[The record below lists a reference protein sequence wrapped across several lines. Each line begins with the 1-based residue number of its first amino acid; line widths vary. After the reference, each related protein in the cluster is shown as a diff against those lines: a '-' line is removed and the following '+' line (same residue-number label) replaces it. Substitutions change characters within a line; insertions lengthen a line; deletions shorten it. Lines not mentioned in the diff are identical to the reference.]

1 MSTIVVEAEPRD
13 SFGKGPNR
21 RLRAKGLIPAVVY
34 GDKKDSVPLAVSPKE
49 ITSILRSH
57 AGSNTI
63 FELRIKGKKGVENVM
78 IKDYQLEPVE
88 HDLLHADLIRVA
100 MDHVMTVSVN
110 VELTGTAY
118 GVKNEGGILDFISR
132 SVEITCLPGDIP
144 ETIVADITELKLGEH
159 LRAGDLVMPEKVTLE
174 TAPGVVIAHVVT
186 PKKVEEEVEEEAAAA
201 EEAAAEEGAEPE
213 VIKKGKAEEEEGSS
227 SE

>member
-1 MSTIVVEAEPRD
+1 M
-13 SFGKGPNR
+13 
-21 RLRAKGLIPAVVY
+21 IPAVVY
-34 GDKKDSVPLAVSPKE
+34 GEKKESIPLAVSPKE
-49 ITSILRSH
+49 ITRILRTH

-63 FELRIKGKKGVENVM
+63 FELRIKGKKSVENVM

-110 VELTGTAY
+110 IELTGTAY

-132 SVEITCLPGDIP
+132 SVEVTCLPGDIP
-144 ETIVADITELKLGEH
+144 ETIVADITELMLGQH
-159 LRAGDLVMPEKVTLE
+159 LRAGDLAMPEKVTLE
-174 TAPGVVIAHVVT
+174 TAPSVVVATVVT
-186 PKKVEEEVEEEAAAA
+186 PKKVVEEEEEAEAAA

-213 VIKKGKAEEEEGSS
+213 VIKKGKAEGEEGSS
-227 SE
+227 KE

>member
-34 GDKKDSVPLAVSPKE
+34 GEKKGSEPLTVSPKE
-49 ITSILRSH
+49 ITHILRSH

-63 FELRIKGKKGVENVM
+63 FELRIKGRKGTDNVM

-88 HDLLHADLIRVA
+88 HHLLHADLIRVA
-100 MDHVMTVSVN
+100 MDHVMTVSVH
-110 VELTGTAY
+110 VELTGTAN
-118 GVKNEGGILDFISR
+118 GVKNEGGILDFVTR
-132 SVEITCLPGDIP
+132 SVEISCLPGDIP
-144 ETIVADITELKLGEH
+144 ETIVADITELNLGQH
-159 LRAGDLVMPEKVTLE
+159 LRAGDLVMPEKVTME
-174 TAPGVVIAHVVT
+174 TAPAVVIANVVT
-186 PKKVEEEVEEEAAAA
+186 PKVSVEEEEEEAAAA
-201 EEAAAEEGAEPE
+201 EEAVAEEGAEPE

-227 SE
+227 RE